1 LLKLVKLAEGQYLV
15 CIIIRKRN
23 LKLVERADLLSH
35 DTTLYNGWVL
45 SCRKLIFLSFY
56 LFIGLAAK
64 LALAQNVAQE
74 ISANDEVVAAAE
86 SLPTEIVRKI
96 SPSGRIFIMSNANSS
111 VGKGDFITLIV
122 DSDRALRALVAK
134 TTDDVAGIKIL
145 KIYDPNLFK
154 LIKQGSQ
161 VKVLRGDDSYFKKV
175 LPTEDLKIKDTE
187 DLYNDTV
194 LSDGIEIDDNTKRA
208 IKTDNIVGVALSQV
222 PVVDAEGESTYDSQ
236 LSAQWAYQFYDNF
249 WSEVNYGQHLIEDY
263 PSPGLGTKL
272 SNLVLRLKY
281 TIEAPLDSYFMPYV
295 GYQYLN
301 ASSPG
306 AGEIDPSLNQ
316 NQTFYDNE
324 IAKVE
329 DLKKSG
335 PIIGATILKRFV
347 PGWFFRADLG
357 TDNLAF
363 GISLEF

>member
-1 LLKLVKLAEGQYLV
+1 MLSL
-15 CIIIRKRN
+15 RKSI
-23 LKLVERADLLSH
+23 LI
-35 DTTLYNGWVL
+35 VL
-45 SCRKLIFLSFY
+45 Y
-56 LFIGLAAK
+56 LFISSAT
-64 LALAQNVAQE
+64 AQNVVEE
-74 ISANDEVVAAAE
+74 ISTNDEIVAAAE

-96 SPSGRIFIMSNANSS
+96 SPSGKIFIMSNANSA

-122 DSDRALRALVAK
+122 DNDRAIRALVAK
-134 TTDDVAGIKIL
+134 TVDDVAGIKIL

-161 VKVLRGDDSYFKKV
+161 VKVLRGDDSYFKKIN
-175 LPTEDLKIKDTE
+175 PAEDLKIKDTE

-194 LSDGIEIDDNTKRA
+194 LSDGIEIEDNKKRA

-222 PVVDAEGESTYDSQ
+222 PVVDAEGESTYDNQ

-249 WSEVNYGQHLIEDY
+249 WGEVNYGQHVIEDY
-263 PSPGLGTKL
+263 PSPGLGTKVT
-272 SNLVLRLKY
+272 NLVFRLKY

-295 GYQYLN
+295 GYQYMN

-306 AGEIDPSLNQ
+306 AGEIDPSLSQ
-316 NQTFYDNE
+316 PQSFYDNE

-329 DLKKSG
+329 DLKKAG
-335 PIIGATILKRFV
+335 PVIGATILKRFV

-357 TDNLAF
+357 TDNLAV
-363 GISLEF
+363 GIALEF